1 MNFVKRALAA
11 MALLVGALPSGLLAN
26 GEDQGAFPHI
36 LEGQAVALTRTVIDK
51 LIARGDLPVRWREG
65 VIASTRLESSLL
77 GPEWKVIVLDP
88 AAAADPDRALH
99 VFFSAEGEYLGANF
113 TGD

>member
-1 MNFVKRALAA
+1 MNFIKRGFAGLAF
-11 MALLVGALPSGLLAN
+11 LVCAAPSGLLAN

-36 LEGQAVALTRTVIDK
+36 LEGQVIELTRTVIDQ
-51 LIARGDLPVRWREG
+51 LIRGGELPARWREG
-65 VIASTRLESSLL
+65 VIASTRLEPTLL
-77 GPEWKVIVLDP
+77 GPEWQIVVFDP
-88 AAAADPDRALH
+88 TAAADPSRALH

>member
-1 MNFVKRALAA
+1 MDVVKYGFAALV
-11 MALLVGALPSGLLAN
+11 LLVGAVPLGILAN

-36 LEGQAVALTRTVIDK
+36 LEEQAIELTRTVIGQ
-51 LIARGDLPVRWREG
+51 LVTRGELPARWREG
-65 VIASTRLESSLL
+65 VIATSRLEPTLL
-77 GPEWKVIVLDP
+77 GPEWKIVVLDP